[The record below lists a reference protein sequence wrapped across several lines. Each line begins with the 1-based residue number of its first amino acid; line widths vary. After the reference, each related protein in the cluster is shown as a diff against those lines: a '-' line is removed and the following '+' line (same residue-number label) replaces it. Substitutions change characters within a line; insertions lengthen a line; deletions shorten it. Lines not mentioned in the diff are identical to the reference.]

1 MSAVQCDGSPI
12 LCCSRADPPGGS
24 VPLQELPSAVRARRA
39 TIMRQKRHPVQP
51 RPIDLASAMLATLA
65 MENRVR
71 YARLAST
78 PPQVIRLPVYPKLC
92 FELLMLLLFI

>member
-1 MSAVQCDGSPI
+1 M
-12 LCCSRADPPGGS
+12 LCRATEVRFCFAHVLTPGGD
-24 VPLQELPSAVRARRA
+24 SAVRARRA
-39 TIMRQKRHPVQP
+39 TIMRQKCHPVQP

-92 FELLMLLLFI
+92 FELLMLLLFV